1 MHGRPE
7 ARAQPGAPA
16 GSHQRDFQY
25 QQRCDHRVEGQS
37 ASRRLGIR
45 RRAGR
50 AGDGFL
56 GTRTVK
62 PSPYAKPGA
71 ITGARPTGVRPGLTR
86 QPTAEERR
94 RAQRVLLRMP
104 VLVHIANNPK
114 AIEGFTHTVS
124 ATGGMIILKEGLSQ
138 GTKFT
143 LEIPERSRRSK

>member
-1 MHGRPE
+1 
-7 ARAQPGAPA
+7 
-16 GSHQRDFQY
+16 
-25 QQRCDHRVEGQS
+25 
-37 ASRRLGIR
+37 
-45 RRAGR
+45 
-50 AGDGFL
+50 
-56 GTRTVK
+56 VK

-143 LEIPERSRRSK
+143 LENPRTQQKVEVNVVRPPQMNQEGSLIPVEFLSPAPLFWNIVFPPNPN